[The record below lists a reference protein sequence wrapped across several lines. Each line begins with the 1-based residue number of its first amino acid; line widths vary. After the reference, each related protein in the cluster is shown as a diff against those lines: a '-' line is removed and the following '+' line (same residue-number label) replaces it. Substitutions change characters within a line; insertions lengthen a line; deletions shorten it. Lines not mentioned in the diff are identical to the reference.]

1 MKRRLLGFAAVVA
14 AVVCL
19 LTVPA
24 FAADNFNANK
34 LGVGYQGIFFG
45 DMLSGLS
52 ARYWMGPNI
61 GVEGTLFYGHA
72 KFKAND
78 SDDVKAQIVMLD
90 LKGMYALL
98 VRPNSKFYVGGQ
110 ISGAYFDAGSDS
122 FASGWLLAP
131 GVLAGAEW
139 CIPQLPELG
148 FNFELGYKYV
158 INRNETPDGDKYDVD
173 LHGMN
178 LSLGVHY
185 YF

>member
-1 MKRRLLGFAAVVA
+1 MKKSFFALVAVMA

-19 LTVPA
+19 SVPA

-34 LGVGYQGIFFG
+34 LGVGYQGVFYG
-45 DMLSGLS
+45 DTLSGLS
-52 ARYWMGPNI
+52 ARYWMGPKI
-61 GVEGTLFYGHA
+61 GLEGNLYYGNA
-72 KFKAND
+72 KFKAD
-78 SDDVKAQIVMLD
+78 GSDEVKTQLLMLD

-110 ISGAYFDAGSDS
+110 ISGAYYDAGSNG
-122 FASGWLLAP
+122 FTAGYFLAP
-131 GVLAGAEW
+131 GLLAGAEW
-139 CIPQLPELG
+139 CIPALPELG

-158 INRNETPDGDKYDVD
+158 IDRNEAPNGSKYDVD
-173 LHGMN
+173 LHGIN